1 MKAKDINGR
10 EEENK
15 QLKQQKAKKKKYQ
28 KEKKKFQVKVQSTLY
43 LPTHLRLLTTWHEY
57 LLNKIVQ
64 NKRNTSYRSSSP
76 KN

>member
-1 MKAKDINGR
+1 MKAKDMNGR

-43 LPTHLRLLTTWHEY
+43 LPTRLRLLTT
-57 LLNKIVQ
+57 
-64 NKRNTSYRSSSP
+64 
-76 KN
+76 